1 MIKCNKERPFHQY
14 GEKHEIKITKSVFI
28 CKKIYGTTK
37 CMKYFQEVK
46 AFLSDYFH
54 ETYSL

>member
-14 GEKHEIKITKSVFI
+14 GEKHEIKITKCFYLQ
-28 CKKIYGTTK
+28 KIYETTK

-46 AFLSDYFH
+46 AFLSDYLH